1 MCIHTGYSK
10 SGFSLLEIIIAIAII
25 ALFTILPILAYTSY
39 QKKSRDEKRI
49 SDISRVA
56 QALESYKAEKGTY
69 PMNLEDLVK
78 DGYLPDL
85 PKDPF
90 DGQQLSW
97 STDGETYKYLFES
110 ADGSDYTLTA
120 PLEEGGFVGG
130 VHSGSGG
137 NTPGSGTYY
146 QASAAHPGGIVIPA
160 TQLTQAAQVT
170 PSQVPATSTP
180 YLTQVPL
187 VSITVTPSPSSTPS
201 PSTTISNTPSPA
213 ISTAPSSYY
222 IKNLSMYQYQNVNAV
237 TKTSDSGLIIGGDV
251 NNGVRLPYIAK
262 FNATGS
268 LQWSKVLN
276 VGSIGFTVSSIV
288 GIAQDLDGG
297 YVTVA
302 SGTGT
307 GGGLYGAIIVMKVD
321 STGNV
326 LYARSFA
333 AGYGSQPYAVIS
345 GSNGPIISGSSGI
358 PRICGSNTCITNS
371 AYLLQLD
378 SNGDKIW
385 DVIMADTSGNGASYL
400 QSLVEN
406 TDHSITAAGSI
417 QIGTNY
423 NVLLIKVNS
432 SGAPQWEKRT
442 PPPGSFTTA
451 QGTGVVQT
459 NDGGFAVS
467 GTTGYLGQN
476 IFIQKYD
483 SSGGEQWTRAVD
495 GSASKGI
502 ALDIDGGLVSA
513 GTRSDNTFIYKVSSS
528 GTLTWAKEVGI
539 KSTYDHEA
547 AQAIAAMNGGGVAVV
562 GSAYNDQNGS
572 GTYTYF
578 NTVIKVDTSGNVS
591 SCSQVASLVPSFTSY
606 TLLESAQLLT
616 SLNTVTQTNIGSSSS
631 NVTVYTGNTCN

>member
-1 MCIHTGYSK
+1 MRIHTGYSK

-25 ALFTILPILAYTSY
+25 TLFTILPILAYTSY
-39 QKKSRDEKRI
+39 QKKSRDEKRK

-69 PMNLEDLVK
+69 PVNLDDLVK

-97 STDGETYKYLFES
+97 STDGETYKYSFES

-120 PLEEGGFVGG
+120 PLEEGGVVG
-130 VHSGSGG
+130 S
-137 NTPGSGTYY
+137 NPSGTGGDNHGNESYY
-146 QASAAHPGGIVIPA
+146 QASPAHPGGIVIPA
-160 TQLTQAAQVT
+160 TLLTQAAQLT

-187 VSITVTPSPSSTPS
+187 SSVTVTASPSRTPSPSPS
-201 PSTTISNTPSPA
+201 IPNTPSPTL
-213 ISTAPSSYY
+213 SFPSSSYY
-222 IKNLSMYQYQNVNAV
+222 IKNLSMYQYQNVNTV
-237 TKTSDSGLIIGGDV
+237 TKTSDNGLIIGGDV
-251 NNGVRLPYIAK
+251 DNGVRLPYIAK
-262 FNATGS
+262 FNATGG

-276 VGSIGFTVSSIV
+276 VGSTGFTVSSIV

-326 LYARSFA
+326 LYARSYA
-333 AGYGSQPYAVIS
+333 AGYGSLPYAVIT
-345 GSNGPIISGSSGI
+345 GSSGPIISGSSGI
-358 PRICGSNTCITNS
+358 PRTCGSNTCITNS

-385 DVIMADTSGNGASYL
+385 DSILADTGGNGASYL

-417 QIGTNY
+417 QNGTNY
-423 NVLLIKVNS
+423 NVLLIKINS
-432 SGAPQWEKRT
+432 NGVPQWEKRT

-459 NDGGFAVS
+459 DDGGFAIS
-467 GTTGYLGQN
+467 GTAGFLGQN

-483 SSGGEQWTRAVD
+483 SSGGEQWTKAVD
-495 GSASKGI
+495 GNASKGI

-528 GTLTWAKEVGI
+528 GTLTWAKEVGVN
-539 KSTYDHEA
+539 STYDHEA
-547 AQAIAAMNGGGVAVV
+547 AQSIAAMNGGGVAVV
-562 GSAYNDQNGS
+562 GSAYNDQYGS
-572 GTYTYF
+572 GSYTYF
-578 NTVIKVDTSGNVS
+578 NTLMRVDTSGSVA
-591 SCSQVASLVPSFTSY
+591 SCSQVASVVPSFTSY
-606 TLLESAQLLT
+606 TLSESAQSLT

-631 NVTVYTGNTCN
+631 NVTVYTGDTCN